1 MSTMPVPPSLDDE
14 AAIRLARSTQTR
26 AIASG
31 DLDLVAQYW
40 TDDITIRRG
49 LGHPVDGIAAARDM
63 LDAGA
68 GAGKLVYQREAV
80 TVEVSTAW
88 PLAYEEGRWAG
99 YTGDVSDAPVVK
111 GRYAAQWVK
120 RDGRWLIRS
129 EVFVALDATGDGRG
143 AVALP

>member
-14 AAIRLARSTQTR
+14 AAIRLARRTQTR

-31 DLDLVAQYW
+31 ELDLVARYW

-49 LGHPVDGIAAARDM
+49 LGHPVDGIASARDM

-88 PLAYEEGRWAG
+88 PLAYEEGRGAG
-99 YTGDVSDAPVVK
+99 YAGDVSDAPVVT

-129 EVFVALDATGDGRG
+129 EVFVALDATDDGRG

>member
-1 MSTMPVPPSLDDE
+1 MPSRGSGDDE
-14 AAIRLARSTQTR
+14 TAIRLARLAQTR
-26 AIASG
+26 AIAAG
-31 DLDLVAQYW
+31 DLDLVASYW

-49 LGHPVDGIAAARDM
+49 LGHPVDGIAAAREM

-80 TVEVSTAW
+80 TVEVSTVW

-99 YTGDVSDAPVVK
+99 YAGDVSDAPVVT

-129 EVFVALDATGDGRG
+129 EVFVALDAAGEGG
-143 AVALP
+143 NASALP

>member
-1 MSTMPVPPSLDDE
+1 MALIPSPEDE
-14 AAIRLARSTQTR
+14 AAVRLARLTQTR

-31 DLDLVAQYW
+31 DLDLVASYW

-80 TVEVSTAW
+80 TVEVSTVW

-99 YTGDVSDAPVVK
+99 YAGDVSAAPVVT

-129 EVFVALDATGDGRG
+129 EVFVALDATGEGRT
-143 AVALP
+143 ASARP